1 MLAAIPLKGFG
12 SAKTRLGDSMP
23 AGDRARLA
31 AAVADRVVVACSE
44 AGWSVVVVSAS
55 PDVVSWCREAA
66 IDVLADPGGGLDA
79 AAGAALGHAGAQAWA
94 VVHGDLPLLT
104 PADLD
109 GIPEWVAAGSIVL
122 APSRD
127 GGTNLIAGTG
137 QFAFAYGPGSFARHV
152 SAAAAH
158 APLVLV
164 RTGLAV
170 ELDTPADLL
179 AARRHPAG
187 AWLEPFLS

>member
-12 SAKTRLGDSMP
+12 SAKTRLGDSMAP
-23 AGDRARLA
+23 RTRARIA
-31 AAVADRVVVACSE
+31 AAVADRVVWACSG

-66 IDVLADPGGGLDA
+66 IDVLPDPGAGLDA
-79 AAGAALGHAGAQAWA
+79 AATAAVTHANGRAWV
-94 VVHGDLPLLT
+94 VVHGDLPLVT

-109 GIPEWVAAGSIVL
+109 GIAGWVAAGSVVL

-137 QFAFAYGPGSFARHV
+137 AFRFAYGPGSFARHV
-152 SAAAAH
+152 SAAATRI
-158 APLVLV
+158 PVVLV

-179 AARRHPAG
+179 AAQRHPAG
-187 AWLEPFLS
+187 AWLAAFLF